1 MKEKGFA
8 IPVLADDGN
17 VLADYFGV
25 PNFMVFVVIDPE
37 GRMRYWGAI
46 DDHPDEKRAK
56 QPHLR
61 HAIDA
66 ALAGNDVAKKQTFA
80 LG

>member
-1 MKEKGFA
+1 
-8 IPVLADDGN
+8 
-17 VLADYFGV
+17 
-25 PNFMVFVVIDPE
+25 MVFVVIDPE
-37 GRMRYWGAI
+37 GRMRYWGGL

-56 QPHLR
+56 RPHLR

-66 ALAGNDVAKKQTFA
+66 VLSGKDVAVKRAFA